1 MRNKMIRVV
10 GDIMLDEW
18 VNGNL
23 EKKKSAEAPINIFE
37 RERKNYSLGG
47 VGNLSINLKSLG
59 IKFDLFS
66 EIGRDN
72 YGKKF

>member
-23 EKKKSAEAPINIFE
+23 EKKSAEAPINIFE
-37 RERKNYSLGG
+37 REMEKL
-47 VGNLSINLKSLG
+47 
-59 IKFDLFS
+59 
-66 EIGRDN
+66 
-72 YGKKF
+72 

>member
-23 EKKKSAEAPINIFE
+23 EKKSAEAPINIFE
-37 RERKNYSLGG
+37 RKRKTIVWVVWVIYL
-47 VGNLSINLKSLG
+47 
-59 IKFDLFS
+59 
-66 EIGRDN
+66 
-72 YGKKF
+72 